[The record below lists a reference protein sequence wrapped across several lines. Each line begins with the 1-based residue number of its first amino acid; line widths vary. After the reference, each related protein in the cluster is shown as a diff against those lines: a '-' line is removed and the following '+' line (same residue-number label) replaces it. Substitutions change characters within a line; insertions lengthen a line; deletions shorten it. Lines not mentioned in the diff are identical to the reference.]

1 MKRNDALWNTVRAI
15 AEHELEWFKW
25 IEEGHLGMSCRLRT
39 LSLHPAYGLP
49 DRTRLTILR
58 DAAALG
64 VKHSAE
70 THKVHPTVIYRWR
83 KALLDVVIGTKG
95 VTK

>member
-25 IEEGHLGMSCRLRT
+25 IEEGHFGMSGQLRT
-39 LSLHPAYGLP
+39 LPLHPAYGLP

-83 KALLDVVIGTKG
+83 KALLDVVTGTKG